1 MTRKVTA
8 QKVHTIPFELEED
21 ADLMVCSYNGV
32 TCVGVSSD
40 ATRDEMFLIPV
51 GLVESFIQIYLAYAL
66 QEQDELKE
74 AKDKGLH

>member
-1 MTRKVTA
+1 
-8 QKVHTIPFELEED
+8 
-21 ADLMVCSYNGV
+21 MVCSYNGV

-66 QEQDELKE
+66 QEQDERKE